1 MRPHTSITLVSVFSI
16 VLYITSGVAAQPLT
30 PDIQV
35 SPSKLTIKLSKSL
48 WGTPFSLVPSV
59 TLNVH
64 SLERN
69 VSVVDIF
76 ADTFFEEQARWPPIS
91 SKILDFTVSN
101 IQLSDFQRTEILVSF
116 NIPSNIHPG
125 TYTSKIY
132 ITSSRGSTV
141 EVPISLK
148 ISESEVV
155 SGFFISMGVML
166 NLVLFMIKDIVD
178 ERNRLRE
185 IVDATEEHI
194 TRAYQSICKA
204 IREQRFEDLGPAS
217 NYILGQLEFNNLIN
231 DWNKAI
237 ESNSLAKTFIFI
249 GKKADRIENLV
260 NDAKPLDPN
269 VAVDTVPLDFLEPP
283 SAYQTKKDPEDR
295 FKYNPIKDV
304 LWRSENLQYVALI
317 LTFAIIVVNSWQT
330 YLGEAIAFGASGLAD
345 YLAALLFGFGSQ
357 TVLTQGVGMAKSWAE
372 SRAPRT

>member
-91 SKILDFTVSN
+91 SKILDFTASN
-101 IQLSDFQRTEILVSF
+101 IQLNDFQRTEILVSF

-237 ESNSLAKTFIFI
+237 ERNSLAKTFIFI

-372 SRAPRT
+372 SRAPRP